1 MTTDPAGA
9 RPRATHG
16 PGGEASVVRPE
27 GDVRSRPGTAVH
39 RTWWRVADYAYAGW
53 YQVRGVLAPGDPDR
67 YAEPTA
73 RRAPDVVLVPGVM
86 EPWPFLQP
94 LAARLFAAGH
104 AVHVVPG
111 LGYHVQDLAEAVR
124 TVAELLA
131 DRDLTDVVV
140 VAHSKG
146 GLVGKLLLADPG
158 AGPRVRGL
166 VAVAT
171 PFAGSRLARFLP
183 LRSIRIFRPDHPD
196 IVGLAR
202 VADVDRRIV
211 SVFSR
216 WDPHVPEGS
225 VLAGAR
231 NVELETPG
239 HFRVLA
245 DPRLPEVVLDA
256 ARAFVTPGPPGG
268 GPWPPGPRAD

>member
-1 MTTDPAGA
+1 MTTSPTPDEGRGRDAVG
-9 RPRATHG
+9 RAV
-16 PGGEASVVRPE
+16 P
-27 GDVRSRPGTAVH
+27 GDVAR

-53 YQVRGVLAPGDPDR
+53 YQVLGVLRPGEPDR
-67 YAEPTA
+67 YLQPARPTT
-73 RRAPDVVLVPGVM
+73 PEVVLVPGVM

-94 LAARLFAAGH
+94 LARRLFEAGH
-104 AVHVVPG
+104 PVHVVPG
-111 LGYHVQDLAEAVR
+111 LGYHVQDLAEAARV
-124 TVAELLA
+124 VAELIL
-131 DRDLTDVVV
+131 DRDLRDVVV

-146 GLVGKLLLADPG
+146 GLVGKRLLSEPAV
-158 AGPRVRGL
+158 AERVCGV

-171 PFAGSRLARFLP
+171 PFAGSRLARLLP

-202 VADVDRRIV
+202 VVDVDERIV

-225 VLAGAR
+225 MLAGAH
-231 NVELETPG
+231 NVELATPG

-245 DPRLPEVVLDA
+245 DPHLPDAVVDAVRRL
-256 ARAFVTPGPPGG
+256 AR
-268 GPWPPGPRAD
+268 

>member
-1 MTTDPAGA
+1 MTDGQATDGPDAVGPDA
-9 RPRATHG
+9 VGPDVVGRATG
-16 PGGEASVVRPE
+16 GSAAATGRRAPGGAVRQ
-27 GDVRSRPGTAVH
+27 
-39 RTWWRVADYAYAGW
+39 TWWRLADYLYAGW
-53 YQVRGVLAPGDPDR
+53 YQVRGVARPGDPDR
-67 YAEPTA
+67 YLHPANPVP
-73 RRAPDVVLVPGVM
+73 PDVVLVPGVM

-94 LAARLFAAGH
+94 LAARLFEGGH

-124 TVAELLA
+124 IVAELLVE
-131 DRDLTDVVV
+131 RDLRDVVV

-146 GLVGKLLLADPG
+146 GLVGKRLLSDPETAD
-158 AGPRVRGL
+158 RVCGL

-171 PFAGSRLARFLP
+171 PFAGSRMARLLP

-202 VADVDRRIV
+202 VVDVDDRIV

-231 NVELETPG
+231 NVELDTLG

-245 DPRLPEVVLDA
+245 DPRLPDAVLDA
-256 ARAFVTPGPPGG
+256 VRGLAR
-268 GPWPPGPRAD
+268 